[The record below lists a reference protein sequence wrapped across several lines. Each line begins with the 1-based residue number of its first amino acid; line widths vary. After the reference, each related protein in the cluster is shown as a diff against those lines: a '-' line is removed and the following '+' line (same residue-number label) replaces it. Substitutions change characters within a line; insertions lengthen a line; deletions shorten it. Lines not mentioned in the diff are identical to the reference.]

1 MNILSLNGLW
11 TEECLDAYWRKS
23 NKSNPRTICI
33 NYRIVF
39 FGSVNPMRRRNRLIQ
54 NKMTH
59 YRWFI
64 VKSGRALRISIVKII
79 SVTSSLIIFGGRKIF
94 FHCLPHWKYT
104 QKWLIFSLANFMKMR
119 HFERISEKIFRLKNQ
134 YIQSSE
140 TFFREYFTVKFSMVL
155 PA

>member
-1 MNILSLNGLW
+1 MGYGRRSVWTLIGGNQIRATHALSASIIGLF
-11 TEECLDAYWRKS
+11 
-23 NKSNPRTICI
+23 
-33 NYRIVF
+33 F